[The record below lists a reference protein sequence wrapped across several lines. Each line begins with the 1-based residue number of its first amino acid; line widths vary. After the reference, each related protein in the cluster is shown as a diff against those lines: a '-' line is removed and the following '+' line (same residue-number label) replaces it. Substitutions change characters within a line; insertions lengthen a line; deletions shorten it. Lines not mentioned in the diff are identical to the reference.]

1 MDNKD
6 LIKLSDTHEKLV
18 KGLKDA
24 LKLGQ
29 LGFLHAGKFLHQIWE
44 QKTFMA
50 EDSSR
55 EITFT
60 EFCTRP
66 DLPIPGGTDEG
77 RLRTAQKLIR
87 VWQYYVL
94 QMKLPTSRLALIG
107 YTKLNLLVP
116 VIQAKEKEADEWLK
130 KAILLTTK
138 DLIMEIKQKDK
149 SFEELLDCKHD
160 IEPVTFY
167 RCKKCSVTWKENPI
181 KKKP

>member
-1 MDNKD
+1 MDNKS
-6 LIKLSDTHEKLV
+6 LIKLSETHKRFV
-18 KGLKDA
+18 KELKNA

-29 LGFLHAGKFLHQIWE
+29 LGFLYAGKFLYQIWS
-44 QKTFMA
+44 QKTFVT

-66 DLPIPGGTDEG
+66 DLPIPGRTDEG

-87 VWQYYVL
+87 VWEYYVL
-94 QMKLPTSRLALIG
+94 QMKLPTSKLALIG

-116 VIQAKEKEADEWLK
+116 VIQAQEKKADEWLK
-130 KAILLTTK
+130 KATLLTTK

-149 SFEELLDCKHD
+149 SFEELLECKHD
-160 IEPVTFY
+160 IEEVIFF
-167 RCKKCSVTWKENPI
+167 RCKKCLITWKQDPR
-181 KKKP
+181 KKKI